1 MFNQKQYLQMILLT
15 FKMFS
20 VMKIKKNSKLL
31 EQYIKTI
38 LAFYL
43 FNNVFFLYLKENI
56 LFFISKFKFSINN
69 CILLYIYIY
78 LYIQKYIY
86 IFIYLF
92 VNIYILK
99 QYIKYQKKQN
109 NNGQVLWK
117 SAEDSPYQWYHVT
130 VLEYN
135 VDQDTFTIEFENGET
150 AQTQRI
156 YLCFDI
162 EDPKKFIKR
171 ISVAFQKRLYADSI
185 IRYKFYI

>member
-1 MFNQKQYLQMILLT
+1 MD
-15 FKMFS
+15 
-20 VMKIKKNSKLL
+20 
-31 EQYIKTI
+31 
-38 LAFYL
+38 
-43 FNNVFFLYLKENI
+43 FNNEQLNI
-56 LFFISKFKFSINN
+56 KWLPLNYYDDVQ
-69 CILLYIYIY
+69 LET
-78 LYIQKYIY
+78 
-86 IFIYLF
+86 IFIDDF
-92 VNIYILK
+92 INFQDVFSDENKKKLK
-99 QYIKYQKKQN
+99 AT
-109 NNGQVLWK
+109 GTVLWK